1 MSKLHSAAI
10 SVAADLIKYH
20 SDHLVLKALKA
31 CGAEGNIEAIAERSY
46 KLSEQKDQLI
56 EVSLDYVEKDRQN
69 SHYLGYIIEIIIFL

>member
-1 MSKLHSAAI
+1 MSKLHSAAV

-31 CGAEGNIEAIAERSY
+31 CGAEGNIEAIAEHSY

-56 EVSLDYVEKDRQN
+56 EVSLNYVEKAKILLIWDT
-69 SHYLGYIIEIIIFL
+69 SLKLLFFL